1 MSGPAVS
8 VVIMDRLQVIDNE
21 AARLADVLAH
31 VDPTARVPTCPDWDA
46 AGLLWHFTGVQRFWA
61 DVLAQDPQT
70 DEEVGALEQEDAE
83 PPGSVA
89 EILPLREAATA
100 DLLAQLR
107 RLDDEEPRWTWWD
120 ADRTV
125 GFTRRMQTY
134 EATMHRVDAEL
145 AAGLPVSPIPADV
158 AAGAVDHCVDVMWG
172 WMPDWATYERLAVVE
187 LAATDSGARWLVEIG
202 HWFGTG
208 PESGNEFDMARA
220 VRAAEGTTVTGT
232 VSAEAEQLARWAW
245 GRAPEPDAVTV
256 EGSPQAQAAIDRLI
270 AQGIQ

>member
-1 MSGPAVS
+1 
-8 VVIMDRLQVIDNE
+8 MDRIQVIDTE
-21 AARLADVLAH
+21 SARLAEVLAQA
-31 VDPTARVPTCPDWDA
+31 DPAARVPTCPDWDA
-46 AGLLWHFTGVQRFWA
+46 AALLWHVTGVQRFWA
-61 DVLAQDPQT
+61 DVLAKDPHT
-70 DEEVGALEQEDAE
+70 EEEVAALEQGDV
-83 PPGSVA
+83 PPPASVA
-89 EILPLREAATA
+89 DVLRLREAATA

-107 RLDDEEPRWTWWD
+107 ALPDEQPRWSWWESD
-120 ADRTV
+120 QTV

-145 AAGLPVSPIPADV
+145 AAGLPVSPIAPEV

-172 WMPDWATYERLAVVE
+172 WMPDWAQYEQLAIVE

-220 VRAAEGTTVTGT
+220 VRASRAAVATATVTA
-232 VSAEAEQLARWAW
+232 SAEQLARWAW
-245 GRAPEPDAVTV
+245 GRAPEAQSVTIDGSEDAR
-256 EGSPQAQAAIDRLI
+256 AAIDRLI

>member
-1 MSGPAVS
+1 
-8 VVIMDRLQVIDNE
+8 MDRIQVIDSE
-21 AARLADVLAH
+21 AARLAEVLAQT
-31 VDPTARVPTCPDWDA
+31 DPAARVPTCPDWDA
-46 AGLLWHFTGVQRFWA
+46 AGLLWHFTGVHRFWA

-70 DEEVGALEQEDAE
+70 DEEVGALEQEGVE
-83 PPGSVA
+83 PPGSIA

-107 RLDDEEPRWTWWD
+107 ALPDEDRRWSWWD
-120 ADRTV
+120 ADQTV

-145 AAGLPVSPIPADV
+145 AAGLPVSPIAREV

-172 WMPDWATYERLAVVE
+172 WMPDWATYEPLAVVE
-187 LAATDSGARWLVEIG
+187 LVGTDSGAQWLVEIG

-220 VRAAEGTTVTGT
+220 VRAGEGVSVTGS
-232 VSAEAEQLARWAW
+232 VSAGAEQLARWAW
-245 GRAPEPDAVTV
+245 NRAPQPGAVAI
-256 EGSPQAQAAIDRLI
+256 EGSDEARAAIDRLI